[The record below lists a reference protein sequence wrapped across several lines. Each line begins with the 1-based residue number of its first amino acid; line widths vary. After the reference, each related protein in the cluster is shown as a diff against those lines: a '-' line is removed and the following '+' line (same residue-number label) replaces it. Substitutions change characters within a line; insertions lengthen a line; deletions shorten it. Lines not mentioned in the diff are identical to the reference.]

1 MTTKYTPGP
10 WAVHYHEDSDS
21 YTIHVAGRNWDGWD
35 VWDLACAS
43 RIGPH
48 AQVQGEGAR
57 APDAPAPLL
66 PEPARPSAGRP
77 RRGWG

>member
-35 VWDLACAS
+35 VAHIHCTKEDSAN
-43 RIGPH
+43 
-48 AQVQGEGAR
+48 AR
-57 APDAPAPLL
+57 LIAAV
-66 PEPARPSAGRP
+66 PEELMT
-77 RRGWG
+77 